1 MTIVLLVMVICY
13 FVMLQLYFPTPSQ
26 SGVCKIVHEVQEKD
40 GFLMYRLIITN
51 VLNRYLPETVPVQ
64 ESIMCAQIK
73 RMSNPTG

>member
-1 MTIVLLVMVICY
+1 
-13 FVMLQLYFPTPSQ
+13 
-26 SGVCKIVHEVQEKD
+26 
-40 GFLMYRLIITN
+40 MYMLIITN